1 MASRR
6 RASGARSAPVAPTIA
21 AMHGPQ
27 TQWPTT
33 LENDKKKE
41 KFRERHTSL
50 FIVIFGLNYGLC
62 EASDIIKWLIKTYKW
77 LMN

>member
-1 MASRR
+1 
-6 RASGARSAPVAPTIA
+6 
-21 AMHGPQ
+21 MHGPQ
-27 TQWPTT
+27 TQRPTT

-62 EASDIIKWLIKTYKW
+62 EASDIIKWLIKTY
-77 LMN
+77 